1 MALVVLLLASE
12 GRAGE
17 ALDLETLL
25 QPPATSVAPQPAR
38 WTGEERS
45 SWHRAYEVARLE
57 VRRIEGRLDRVR
69 ERRTSWRATRGEP
82 RAGAEVVRLKAQLQ
96 RQRQS
101 LEIVYQTILEL
112 EVDAMIAGLPL
123 EQLR

>member
-1 MALVVLLLASE
+1 MASMVVLLASE

-25 QPPATSVAPQPAR
+25 QPPAILVAPLPTR

-45 SWHRAYEVARLE
+45 SWYRAYEVARLE
-57 VRRIEGRLDRVR
+57 VRRIEDRLGRIR
-69 ERRTSWRATRGEP
+69 EGPISWQATRGEP
-82 RAGAEVVRLKAQLQ
+82 RADADVVRLKAQLK

-101 LEIVYQTILEL
+101 LEIVYRTILEL
-112 EVDAMIAGLPL
+112 EVDAMIAGLPQ